1 MLHFHAAGSLG
12 GSENWED
19 MDSVWE
25 TVWEKEAADADS
37 LVDSFPY

>member
-12 GSENWED
+12 GIENWED

-25 TVWEKEAADADS
+25 KEAADTDS